1 VKRGRVEPS
10 QKKRLNTQLQ
20 KLPKSHTV
28 KITQPKHIETL
39 AEKDEIVKRVY
50 ETIKANENLIN
61 KNPPALNGDPDRTPL
76 NGDVG
81 IEF

>member
-1 VKRGRVEPS
+1 M
-10 QKKRLNTQLQ
+10 
-20 KLPKSHTV
+20 

-61 KNPPALNGDPDRTPL
+61 KNPPVLNGDDDRTPL
-76 NGDVG
+76 NGDEG